1 MPFIPHTES
10 DVRDMLDAIGVRSVE
25 DLFDEIPA
33 GLRMGKL
40 TGVPEGL
47 NEQGITRLM
56 MERAEADGRP
66 LCFMGAGAYEHH
78 IPAAVWELT
87 TRGEFYTAYTPY
99 QAEASQGTLQL
110 LYEFQTMMAGLTGM
124 DVSNASLYDGA
135 SGLAEAVLMAVRGNR
150 TSKSHRIL
158 MPVTV
163 HPEYRQ
169 TAHTI
174 VNNQD
179 IELVEVPY
187 NSGGGHISLD
197 SLRPFE
203 GEDIAALVIQQPN
216 FFGILEEVDA
226 LTEWAHRQGALVI
239 GVVNPTSLALL
250 TPPGEWGEAGA
261 DIACGEGQ
269 PLGVPMMAGGP
280 YFGFI
285 CCKQA
290 LVRQL
295 PGRICGRT
303 IDRDERVGYTLTLQA
318 REQHIRR
325 SKATSNICTN
335 QGLLVTAATIY
346 MSLLGAD
353 GLKRVAQACHANT
366 RKLVAALT
374 ASECV
379 EPVFNRPY
387 FHEAVLRFSL
397 PLDTIMRPLHA
408 HKLLPGYALSNDYP
422 ELGDALLVCAT
433 ETRTDGD
440 IETYASHLSR
450 IIASQTAAGC
460 PVKPKMA

>member
-1 MPFIPHTES
+1 MPFIPHTEN
-10 DVRDMLDAIGVRSVE
+10 DVQEMLDAIGVARVE

-33 GLRMGKL
+33 SLRIGKL

-47 NEQGITRLM
+47 NEQGVTRLM

-87 TRGEFYTAYTPY
+87 TRGEYYTAYTPY

-150 TSKSHRIL
+150 KSKSHRIL
-158 MPVTV
+158 MPTTV
-163 HPEYRQ
+163 HPQYRK
-169 TAHTI
+169 TTHSI
-174 VNNQD
+174 VNNQG
-179 IELVEVPY
+179 IELIEVPY
-187 NSGGGHISLD
+187 SAEGGHTIPESLQQ
-197 SLRPFE
+197 FE

-226 LTEWAHRQGALVI
+226 LTEWAHKQGALVI
-239 GVVNPTSLALL
+239 AVTNPTSLALL
-250 TPPGEWGEAGA
+250 KPPGEWGESGA

-303 IDRDERVGYTLTLQA
+303 VDRDNRVGYTLTLQA

-366 RKLVAALT
+366 RKLVEALT
-374 ASECV
+374 ANDCV
-379 EPVFNRPY
+379 EPLFNRPY
-387 FHEAVLRFSL
+387 FHEAALRFSL
-397 PLDTIMRPLHA
+397 PLENIMRPLHA
-408 HKLLPGYALSNDYP
+408 HNLLPGYVLSNDYP
-422 ELGDALLVCAT
+422 ELDNVLLVCAT
-433 ETRTDGD
+433 ETREDAD
-440 IETYASHLSR
+440 IETYASHMNR
-450 IIASQTAAGC
+450 VIASQTVADC
-460 PVKPKMA
+460 TLQPKMA